1 MTNKKP
7 NNDPDEGVDSLEDD
21 IMENSLDV
29 LLIKIHYRG
38 MNSLNAHERE
48 FLSEAADYYKKK
60 QGG

>member
-1 MTNKKP
+1 MSNKKED
-7 NNDPDEGVDSLEDD
+7 NDPDEGLDKLEDD

-48 FLSEAADYYKKK
+48 FLGEAADYYKKK
-60 QGG
+60 HQG